1 MSPTIREA
9 QNAGAFL
16 LAVCAIFVPYFPAI
30 REHYIIFYYIIIC
43 QKTTP
48 CQFPVSPPK
57 KPDDFRR
64 VFSRQK
70 RNSMQS
76 NMIARDGCAAELSV
90 ARSTNASKFARSR

>member
-30 REHYIIFYYIIIC
+30 REHYIIFYYIIIY

-48 CQFPVSPPK
+48 CQIPASPPK
-57 KPDDFRR
+57 NEQRKLFFFYSEAGIYCDFEK
-64 VFSRQK
+64 SQHG
-70 RNSMQS
+70 
-76 NMIARDGCAAELSV
+76 IAV
-90 ARSTNASKFARSR
+90 

>member
-16 LAVCAIFVPYFPAI
+16 LAVCAIFVPYFPAD

-48 CQFPVSPPK
+48 CQLPASPPK
-57 KPDDFRR
+57 KEQRRLFFFYSEAGIYCDFEK
-64 VFSRQK
+64 SQY
-70 RNSMQS
+70 
-76 NMIARDGCAAELSV
+76 GV
-90 ARSTNASKFARSR
+90 AV

>member
-16 LAVCAIFVPYFPAI
+16 LAVCAIFVPYFPAD

-48 CQFPVSPPK
+48 CQLPASPPNK
-57 KPDDFRR
+57 KR
-64 VFSRQK
+64 VEPSVQFVFYFLFIDIPF
-70 RNSMQS
+70 M
-76 NMIARDGCAAELSV
+76 LSYICIIKH
-90 ARSTNASKFARSR
+90 SKGDI